1 MYNCIWG
8 ILIGTFENHKLIAY
22 LVWGSYE
29 IGNIKWRLV
38 CQSFGE
44 KNSPIMRG
52 IRYAKL
58 VRLCFVRKQ
67 VHENHGEGNAPKND
81 NYGVYGLRYAAK

>member
-22 LVWGSYE
+22 LVSGSYE
-29 IGNIKWRLV
+29 IGNINLRLV
-38 CQSFGE
+38 RQSFGE

-67 VHENHGEGNAPKND
+67 VHENHGEGNAPKK
-81 NYGVYGLRYAAK
+81 YGVYGLRYVTK

>member
-1 MYNCIWG
+1 MKSAMYNCIWG

-22 LVWGSYE
+22 LVFGYLMRLE
-29 IGNIKWRLV
+29 ISTDGWFANLLEK
-38 CQSFGE
+38 

-67 VHENHGEGNAPKND
+67 VHENHGEGNAPKKTIM
-81 NYGVYGLRYAAK
+81 GFTG